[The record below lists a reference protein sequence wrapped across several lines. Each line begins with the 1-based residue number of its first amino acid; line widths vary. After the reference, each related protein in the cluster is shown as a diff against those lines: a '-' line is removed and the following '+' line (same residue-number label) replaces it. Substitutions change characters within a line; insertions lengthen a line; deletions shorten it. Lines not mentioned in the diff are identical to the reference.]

1 MSVAKGLISGH
12 ILQDQLFP
20 YPALRDKDQEV
31 LRLMVDAIDQ
41 FLGPKRED
49 FKRWDREAEQP
60 AEFIQGLR
68 DLGLFGLII
77 PEEHGGLGLS
87 NAGYARVLSQ
97 SSSHD
102 SSVSLTIGAHSS
114 IGMKGILLFGTAE
127 QRARSLPKLA
137 RGEMIAAFCLTE
149 SGAGSDAASIR
160 TRAVKEADGSWI
172 LNGEKIWITNGGIA
186 DLYTV
191 FARPSSAA
199 GKITA
204 FVVEAAWPGVSHG
217 PHEDKMGIR
226 ASSTTT
232 VNFADV
238 RVPADN
244 VLDAEG
250 KGFKVAMAILNN
262 GRTGLGGGA
271 VGGLK
276 TLIALAS
283 QQSQS
288 RKQFDAPIAQFGLVR
303 EKISQMTIDCFAAE
317 SVVWMVA
324 HYIDSG
330 VEDYSVEAAMS
341 KVFAS
346 EALQRG
352 AYEALQVAAGSGFM
366 RDYPYEQITRDCR
379 ILTIFEGTNEVLRL
393 YIALSCLKDVGKSLG
408 ELKAAVDDIFN
419 NFIKGFGVLT
429 DYAERRLTRAT
440 GVGRDKILTPMP
452 DPLREAAEVYERY
465 TLQLAKASD
474 YLLRKYGKSIADRQY
489 DLKRI
494 ADIGIDLFVGLC
506 VLSRAASLGKAPG
519 EQGVRALGIARVF
532 AQQAKRRMAS
542 IVRRITRNEDEE
554 LNRLA
559 GFILDKGSYPW
570 DVVS

>member
-1 MSVAKGLISGH
+1 MSVAKNLMTGK
-12 ILQDQLFP
+12 ILEEQLFP
-20 YPALRDKDQEV
+20 YPRLRDKDREV
-31 LRLMVDAIDQ
+31 LGMMVDAIDQ
-41 FLGPKRED
+41 FLSPKHRD
-49 FKRWDREAEQP
+49 FKRWDLAAEQP

-77 PEEHGGLGLS
+77 PEEHGGIGLS

-97 SSSHD
+97 SSRHD

-114 IGMKGILLFGTAE
+114 IGMKGILLFGTAD
-127 QRARSLPKLA
+127 QRARYLPKLA
-137 RGEMIAAFCLTE
+137 SGEMIAAFCLTE

-160 TRAVKEADGSWI
+160 TQAAKNVDGSWT
-172 LNGEKIWITNGGIA
+172 LSGEKIWITNGGIA

-191 FARPSSAA
+191 FARTSSSA

-204 FVVEAAWPGVSHG
+204 FLVEAAWPGVSHG

-232 VNFADV
+232 VNFSEV
-238 RVPADN
+238 RVPAEN

-271 VGGLK
+271 VGGMK
-276 TLIALAS
+276 TLIALAT
-283 QQSQS
+283 QQAQT
-288 RKQFDAPIAQFGLVR
+288 RKQFGSPISQFGLVR

-317 SVVWMVA
+317 SAVWMVA

-341 KVFAS
+341 KIFAS
-346 EALQRG
+346 EALQRS
-352 AYEALQVAAGSGFM
+352 AYEALQIAAGSGFM

-393 YIALSCLKDVGKSLG
+393 YIALSGLKDLGRSLG

-429 DYAERRLTRAT
+429 EYAEKRLTQAT
-440 GVGRDKILTPMP
+440 GMGRDKIVWPLQGA
-452 DPLREAAEVYERY
+452 LREAADVYERY
-465 TLQLAKASD
+465 TVELAKASE
-474 YLLRKYGKSIADRQY
+474 YLLRKYGKSVADRQH

-506 VLSRAASLGKAPG
+506 VLSRAASLLEASGDEGA
-519 EQGVRALGIARVF
+519 QAIAIARIF
-532 AQQAKRRMAS
+532 AQQAKRRMAGN
-542 IVRRITRNEDEE
+542 VRRITRNEDEE
-554 LNRLA
+554 MDRLA
-559 GFILDKGSYPW
+559 GFILDRGSYPW
-570 DVVS
+570 DVLQ

>member
-1 MSVAKGLISGH
+1 MSVAKNLFAGK
-12 ILQDQLFP
+12 ILEEHLFP
-20 YPALRDKDQEV
+20 YPNLLARDREV
-31 LRLMVDAIDQ
+31 LGLMIDAIDQ
-41 FLGPKRED
+41 FLGPKHQD
-49 FKRWDREAEQP
+49 FKRWDREGEQP
-60 AEFIQGLR
+60 AEFIQSLR

-77 PEEHGGLGLS
+77 PQEHGGLGLS

-97 SSSHD
+97 TSSHD
-102 SSVSLTIGAHSS
+102 SSVSLTVGAHSS
-114 IGMKGILLFGTAE
+114 IGMKGILLFGTAD
-127 QRARSLPKLA
+127 QKARYLPKLA
-137 RGEMIAAFCLTE
+137 SGAMIAAFCLTE

-160 TRAVKEADGSWI
+160 TRAVKHPDGTWI

-191 FARPSSAA
+191 FARTSSAE

-217 PHEDKMGIR
+217 QHEDKMGIR

-232 VNFADV
+232 VRFADV

-271 VGGLK
+271 VGGMK
-276 TLIALAS
+276 ALIALAT
-283 QQSQS
+283 QQAQT
-288 RKQFDAPIAQFGLVR
+288 RKQFDTPIAEFGLVR
-303 EKISQMTIDCFAAE
+303 EKIAQMTIDCFAAE

-324 HYIDSG
+324 DYIDSG
-330 VEDYSVEAAMS
+330 SMDYSAEAAMS

-346 EALQRG
+346 EALQRS
-352 AYEALQVAAGSGFM
+352 AYEALQIAAGSGFM
-366 RDYPYEQITRDCR
+366 RDFPYEQITRDCR

-393 YIALSCLKDVGKSLG
+393 YIALSGLKDVGRSLG

-429 DYAERRLTRAT
+429 EYAEKRLTRAT
-440 GVGRDKILTPMP
+440 GVGRDKILTALPEA
-452 DPLREAAEVYERY
+452 LREAAGVYERY
-465 TLQLAKASD
+465 TVELAKACD
-474 YLLRKYGKSIADRQY
+474 HLLRKYGKSIANRQH
-489 DLKRI
+489 DLKRV

-506 VLSRAASLGKAPG
+506 VLSRAATLSKAPG
-519 EQGVRALGIARVF
+519 ELSAQAIAAARVF
-532 AQQAKRRMAS
+532 TQQAKRRMANN
-542 IVRRITRNEDEE
+542 VRRVVRNEDEE

-559 GFILDKGSYPW
+559 GFILDNGSYPW

>member
-1 MSVAKGLISGH
+1 MSVAKNLMAGR
-12 ILQDQLFP
+12 ILEERLFP
-20 YPALRDKDQEV
+20 YPRLRDKDREV
-31 LRLMVDAIDQ
+31 LGMMVDAIDQ
-41 FLGPKRED
+41 FLGPKHQD
-49 FKRWDREAEQP
+49 FKRWDCEAAQP

-77 PEEHGGLGLS
+77 PEENGGIGLS

-97 SSSHD
+97 TSSHD

-114 IGMKGILLFGTAE
+114 IGMKGILLFGTPE
-127 QRARSLPKLA
+127 QKARYLPRLA
-137 RGEMIAAFCLTE
+137 SGEMIAAFCLTE

-160 TRAVKEADGSWI
+160 TQAVRNTDGSWI

-191 FARPSSAA
+191 FARTSSAA
-199 GKITA
+199 GKISA
-204 FVVEAAWPGVSHG
+204 FIVEAAWPGVSHG

-232 VNFADV
+232 VNFAGV

-271 VGGLK
+271 VGGMK
-276 TLIALAS
+276 TLIALAT
-283 QQSQS
+283 QQAQT
-288 RKQFDAPIAQFGLVR
+288 RKQFDAPIAEFGLVR
-303 EKISQMTIDCFAAE
+303 EKIAQMTIDCFAAE
-317 SVVWMVA
+317 SAVWMVA
-324 HYIDSG
+324 DFIDS
-330 VEDYSVEAAMS
+330 EADDYSVEAAMS

-352 AYEALQVAAGSGFM
+352 AYEALQIAAGSGFM
-366 RDYPYEQITRDCR
+366 RETPYEQITRDCR

-393 YIALSCLKDVGKSLG
+393 YIALSCLKELG
-408 ELKAAVDDIFN
+408 RSFAELKAAVDDIFN
-419 NFIKGFGVLT
+419 SPIKGFGVLS
-429 DYAERRLTRAT
+429 DYAEKRLTQAT
-440 GVGRDKILTPMP
+440 GVGRDKILTQLPP
-452 DPLREAAEVYERY
+452 PLREAADIYERY
-465 TLQLAKASD
+465 TVEFAKASD
-474 YLLRKYGKSIADRQY
+474 YLLRKHGKSIAGRQH

-506 VLSRAASLGKAPG
+506 ALSRAATLSKAPG
-519 EQGVRALGIARVF
+519 ETGVQSIGIARIF
-532 AQQAKRRMAS
+532 AQQAKRRMANT
-542 IVRRITRNEDEE
+542 VRRITRNEDEAM
-554 LNRLA
+554 NRLA
-559 GFILDKGSYPW
+559 GFIVDKGSYPW
-570 DVVS
+570 DVAS